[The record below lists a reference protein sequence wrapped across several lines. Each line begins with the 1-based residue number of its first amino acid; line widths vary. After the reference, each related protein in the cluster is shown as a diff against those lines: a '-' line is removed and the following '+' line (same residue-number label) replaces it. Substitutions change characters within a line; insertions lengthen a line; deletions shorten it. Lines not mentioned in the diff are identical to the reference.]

1 MKKRM
6 FVCLLAVTLATGCAP
21 ISRIEPSFGHAA
33 QLSFVTID
41 DDGPAVNLSDIR
53 EPGRESLYI
62 PGNAFYLLPGKYFVH
77 VTCRKPP
84 AGKDSAER
92 AQAAAPDGL
101 DDNYSLT
108 VERGKQYQLDCD
120 TTGKDSHFVLWDVTP
135 A

>member
-1 MKKRM
+1 MKERLV
-6 FVCLLAVTLATGCAP
+6 VCLLAGAFVTGCAP

-33 QLSFVTID
+33 QVSLIMTE
-41 DDGPAVNLSDIR
+41 DDGPAVDLSDIR
-53 EPGRESLYI
+53 EPGGESLFI

-84 AGKDSAER
+84 AGKDGAEIP
-92 AQAAAPDGL
+92 QPAAPDGL

-108 VERGKQYQLDCD
+108 VEPGKQYQLDCD